1 MSRYPKDSNA
11 PAVIV
16 LTRFLLVTLILGTL
30 ARLATKWWK
39 YGSLFRDD
47 YYTILATLASIAQAV
62 AISIAVNNGYGSPTV
77 RLDDGQIAHI
87 LKSQYAATIFY
98 ILGISLSQL
107 SFLCFVQNLA
117 SKSWRFTALQITIAA
132 LTIVGVFG
140 SAFQCHPEQ
149 WDYIHDRCFNR
160 EAWYIYVAASM
171 ILAEVAII
179 AQAVVMMINVQTTW
193 RRKSKLMSVFL
204 FRVFVPATL
213 LAQIILIHR
222 NINTPSPT
230 SSTWS
235 ITVCMQLSLALSVV
249 TASTPQFVPV
259 LRQLQS
265 TGMKLDG
272 LSRYTVTS
280 SNNPDSRNRYF
291 LSGRRT
297 GGAGESGHELEDIP
311 LAATTTTVV
320 GGAQY
325 QSGHSRDG
333 SEEGDGDGDGSRLS
347 ATGTGVIRETRTFVV
362 TGERVDERR

>member
-39 YGSLFRDD
+39 YGALFRDD

-62 AISIAVNNGYGSPTV
+62 AVSVAVNNGYGSPIAQ
-77 RLDDGQIAHI
+77 LNDNQIAHV
-87 LKSQYAATIFY
+87 LKSQYVATIFY
-98 ILGISLSQL
+98 IFGIALSQL

-117 SKSWRFTALQITIAA
+117 SHSRRFTILSIAIA
-132 LTIVGVFG
+132 VLSVVGVFG
-140 SAFQCHPEQ
+140 SAFQCHPQQ
-149 WDYIHDRCFNR
+149 WDYIHNRCFNR
-160 EAWYIYVAASM
+160 EAWFIYVAASM
-171 ILAEVAII
+171 VLAEVAII
-179 AQAVVMMINVQTTW
+179 AQAVIMMIKVQTTW

-204 FRVFVPATL
+204 FRVFVPAAL
-213 LAQIILIHR
+213 LAQIILIHK
-222 NINTPSPT
+222 NIHTPSPT
-230 SSTWS
+230 SNTWS
-235 ITVCMQLSLALSVV
+235 ITVCTQLALALSVV

-272 LSRYTVTS
+272 LSRYTVTT
-280 SNNPDSRNRYF
+280 SNAQDSRSRYL

-297 GGAGESGHELEDIP
+297 HGESGHELEDIP

-320 GGAQY
+320 GG
-325 QSGHSRDG
+325 SP
-333 SEEGDGDGDGSRLS
+333 GDNHEDRSDDGDGSRSS

-362 TGERVDERR
+362 TGERVKGQRE